1 MKIKL
6 SKRLKTIA
14 KYVNQ
19 NDVVADIGSD
29 HAHLPLYLFQ
39 NGVISKAY
47 AIDNKTGPFLRMME
61 NVSKY
66 DYDIKLSLSDGISM
80 LESDVNTLVIAGMG
94 AKTILN
100 ILSKKE
106 KLLNI
111 YHIIIDSHNDVPLVR
126 KEINKLGYIIKN
138 EEILIDKNIYYI
150 VMDFKKGN
158 QEYSE
163 EELYFG
169 PILLKKKDEVF
180 LSYHKERLEKLL
192 KIVQVDKK
200 HQDELTKEI
209 NMIKKEIELWIL
221 NHL

>member
-209 NMIKKEIELWIL
+209 NMIKKEIEL
-221 NHL
+221 